1 MVITFMTTTSARAV
15 FADNGSDEIDNFVE
29 AQMRELH
36 IPGLALA
43 IVQGD
48 QVMYLKGY
56 GFADTSGRPVTP
68 ETLFIIGSTTKSF
81 TALSVMQLVE
91 QGKIELDA
99 PVQRYIP
106 WFHVADPAESAKIT
120 VRHLLNQTSGISTA
134 DGKSDLSREDTAADA
149 LQQRARALQTV
160 HLSQP
165 VGTTFQYTNVNYDLL
180 GLLVEIVSGQSYE
193 DYVEQQ
199 IFALL
204 EMSRSTTAL
213 AAAPSNELA
222 TGYRYWF
229 GVPAPMKTPI
239 PRGSLPSGYLI
250 SSVEDLSHSL
260 IAQMNDGRYGN
271 STVLSTERIVEMHL
285 PAASAFGGNQYAMG
299 WFVGQSGD
307 LPVVWHNGTVPGFNA
322 KMVLVPSQGWGVVA
336 LMNSSSQV
344 NQARSEAIVDG
355 VISLLQGRIP
365 EPAPANEI
373 ASVLYAVICLIAIIP
388 LMTVIGSVRAIR
400 RWHANPSQ
408 HPRGV
413 RLAWRIGIVFG
424 LNLLVAFL
432 FLIVQPQ
439 LFGIDLRGTLLLSPD
454 IGAIMTFGI
463 IIALGWCI
471 LYPLLLWLLPRRG
484 STPISG

>member
-1 MVITFMTTTSARAV
+1 MVITFMTTTSAWAV

-48 QVMYLKGY
+48 QIMYLKGY
-56 GFADTSGRPVTP
+56 GIADTSGRPVTP
-68 ETLFIIGSTTKSF
+68 ATLFIIGSTTKSF

-134 DGKSDLSREDTAADA
+134 DGNSDLSRDDTAADA
-149 LQQRARALQTV
+149 LQQRARGLQTV

-199 IFALL
+199 IFDPL

-213 AAAPSNELA
+213 AAAPSNGLA

-229 GVPAPMKTPI
+229 GMPAPMKTPF

-250 SSVEDLSHSL
+250 SSVEDLSHYL

-271 STVLSTERIVEMHL
+271 ATVLSTE
-285 PAASAFGGNQYAMG
+285 AS
-299 WFVGQSGD
+299 W
-307 LPVVWHNGTVPGFNA
+307 
-322 KMVLVPSQGWGVVA
+322 K
-336 LMNSSSQV
+336 
-344 NQARSEAIVDG
+344 
-355 VISLLQGRIP
+355 
-365 EPAPANEI
+365 
-373 ASVLYAVICLIAIIP
+373 
-388 LMTVIGSVRAIR
+388 
-400 RWHANPSQ
+400 
-408 HPRGV
+408 
-413 RLAWRIGIVFG
+413 
-424 LNLLVAFL
+424 
-432 FLIVQPQ
+432 
-439 LFGIDLRGTLLLSPD
+439 
-454 IGAIMTFGI
+454 
-463 IIALGWCI
+463 CI
-471 LYPLLLWLLPRRG
+471 FPP
-484 STPISG
+484 